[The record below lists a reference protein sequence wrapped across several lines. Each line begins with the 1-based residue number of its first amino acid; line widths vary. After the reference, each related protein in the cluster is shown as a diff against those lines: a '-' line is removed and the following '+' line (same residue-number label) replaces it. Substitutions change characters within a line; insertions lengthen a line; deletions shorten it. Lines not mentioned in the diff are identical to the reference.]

1 MRKNLINLIVLMLI
15 ICLPIYALEMDNT
28 NVEWQNP
35 FNDVKE
41 EDWFYESVKYAN
53 ENDLFKGTT
62 ETNFNP
68 RAPMTRSMMVTV
80 LWRME
85 KEPVVNYLMTFED
98 VNQEEYYA
106 EAIRWASSEKIVQGH
121 STTEFKP
128 DEMIS
133 REEMVTMLYRYA
145 IHKEMDMEVTEEA
158 DLTKFIDSNAISDYA
173 MEAMKWS
180 VSKGII
186 NGISEISLAPT
197 TLTARCE
204 VATVI
209 MRFFEIQ

>member
-41 EDWFYESVKYAN
+41 DWFYEAVKYVN
-53 ENDLFKGTT
+53 ENGLFKGAT
-62 ETNFNP
+62 ENEFEPNG
-68 RAPMTRSMMVTV
+68 PMTRGMMVTV

-85 KEPVVNYLMTFED
+85 KEPVVNYLMMFED

-121 STTEFKP
+121 SKTEFKP
-128 DEMIS
+128 DEMMT

-145 IHKEMDMEVTEEA
+145 MYKEIDMTTEQDT
-158 DLTKFIDSNAISDYA
+158 DLKKFVDHNAISDYA

-180 VSKGII
+180 VGKGII
-186 NGISEISLAPT
+186 KGMSEISFAPV

-204 VATVI
+204 VVAVI
-209 MRFFEIQ
+209 MRFLK

>member
-68 RAPMTRSMMVTV
+68 RAPMMRGMMVTV

-186 NGISEISLAPT
+186 NGISEISLAPV

-204 VATVI
+204 VAAVI
-209 MRFFEIQ
+209 MRFMNI

>member
-41 EDWFYESVKYAN
+41 DWFYEAVKYVN
-53 ENDLFKGTT
+53 ENGLFKGAT
-62 ETNFNP
+62 ENEFEPNG
-68 RAPMTRSMMVTV
+68 PMTRGMMVTV

-85 KEPVVNYLMTFED
+85 KEPVVNYLMMYED

-128 DEMIS
+128 DEMIT

-145 IHKEMDMEVTEEA
+145 MYKEMDMTTEQNV
-158 DLTKFIDSNAISDYA
+158 DLTKFVDHNAISDYA

-180 VSKGII
+180 VEEGII
-186 NGISEISLAPT
+186 KGMSEISLAPV

-204 VATVI
+204 VASVI
-209 MRFFEIQ
+209 MRFMNI